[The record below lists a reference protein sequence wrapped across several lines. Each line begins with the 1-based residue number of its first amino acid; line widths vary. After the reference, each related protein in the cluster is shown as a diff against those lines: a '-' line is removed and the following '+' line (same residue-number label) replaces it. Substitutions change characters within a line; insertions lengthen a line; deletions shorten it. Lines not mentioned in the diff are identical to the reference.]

1 MAHPKHILVVDDDG
15 DVRNFVVDMLR
26 EHGHWVS
33 GAIDGKSMRDILTLG
48 VPFDAI
54 ILDALMPGESGK
66 DLALHAKEL
75 GLPLV
80 MISGSPEVIQ
90 FTIEHGLQL
99 LEKPFRM
106 SELFDALDQAIGGG
120 KFGHRGAQRASTG

>member
-15 DVRNFVVDMLR
+15 DVRNVVVDMLR
-26 EHGHWVS
+26 EHGYRVS
-33 GAIDGKSMRDILTLG
+33 AAIDGASMRDFLTG
-48 VPFDAI
+48 DGPCDVI
-54 ILDALMPGESGK
+54 ILDALMPGESSK

-80 MISGSPEVIQ
+80 MISGSPEVTQ

-106 SELFDALDQAIGGG
+106 SELYDALDQAIGRG
-120 KFGHRGAQRASTG
+120 KFGHRGA